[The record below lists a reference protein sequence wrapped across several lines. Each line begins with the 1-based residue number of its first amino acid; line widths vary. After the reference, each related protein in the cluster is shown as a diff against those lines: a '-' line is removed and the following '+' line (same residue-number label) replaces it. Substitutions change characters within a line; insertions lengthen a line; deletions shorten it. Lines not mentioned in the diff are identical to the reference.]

1 MIWLMMFLSDLNAE
15 VIMDYYTL
23 IYPKSLGCKLGFFIF
38 DGPEWPI
45 DSYSIRKRIDTDSV
59 ILHIG
64 KAQPRQLT
72 RRPRLR

>member
-45 DSYSIRKRIDTDSV
+45 DSYSIRKKD
-59 ILHIG
+59 
-64 KAQPRQLT
+64 
-72 RRPRLR
+72 